1 MKAKFRCRSHVSTVG
16 LFVLGLTAC
25 TGSVSQGPGGGQTA
39 GTSGT
44 NGTGSIGAGTGSAG
58 GTQGPCN
65 SEAALAP
72 ARLWQLTDQEYVGVV
87 SQLLGVALV
96 GADAEVTQPVTE
108 TGEFTNL
115 SELLQVNSPAVK
127 GYAAAAGKVAALAVA
142 NLATLVPCAS
152 APPTEACVQQFI
164 QTKMARAFRRPLS
177 AVEVQD
183 LMTLYQVGQPDGVAV
198 GVRLVIEAAL
208 QSPSF
213 IYRSETG
220 GGTAV
225 DGKGPIGLTPYEIAS
240 ALSFFFYEAGPDDT
254 LWAKAQD
261 GSLAR
266 PEVVA
271 TEVDRL
277 LALPQSQTNLNNKA
291 AFWLGIERF
300 RGTEKDPV
308 VFPEFTPTLKDSLY
322 QGAQLFLKDI
332 LWSGHISDL
341 LTSRR
346 MYVNAESAKLY
357 GIAGITGTALV
368 PVEVTSGER
377 SAGILT
383 QPAVLASYSRP
394 NRGDPIHRG
403 LFVYNSLV
411 CGATVGSPPPGALAT
426 AATFPANA
434 TERELATLRA
444 GMYCRGCHSLFDPLG
459 LATERYDAIGRYHA
473 TDTAGKAIDSS
484 TVIAGLGPDLDGSI
498 SGVDELAA
506 KLKGGRRVT
515 DCAASILTT
524 FAIGRDVKTDRSCN
538 MVAVKDKFASSG
550 SFGDLFRAL
559 ATSPGFVKRNPDL
572 K

>member
-1 MKAKFRCRSHVSTVG
+1 MKAKFGSRSHVSATG
-16 LFVLGLTAC
+16 LVVLGLTAC
-25 TGSVSQGPGGGQTA
+25 TANVSQGPMGGQNGTA
-39 GTSGT
+39 GTT
-44 NGTGSIGAGTGSAG
+44 GTGAVGASTGSNG
-58 GTQGPCN
+58 GVQGACSPE
-65 SEAALAP
+65 SALAP

-87 SQLLGVALV
+87 GQLLGVPLT
-96 GADAEVTQPVTE
+96 GSDAEVTQPATE

-115 SELLQVNSPAVK
+115 SELLQVNSPAVH
-127 GYAAAAGKVAALAVA
+127 GYQAAAEKVAALAVA
-142 NLATLVPCAS
+142 NLAALVPCAS
-152 APPTEACVQQFI
+152 ATPTEACVQQFI
-164 QTKMARAFRRPLS
+164 QTKVARTFRRPLLP
-177 AVEVQD
+177 VEVQD
-183 LMTLYQVGQPDGVAV
+183 LMTLYRVGAPDGASV
-198 GVRLVIEAAL
+198 GVRLVIEGVL

-220 GGTAV
+220 GGTAI
-225 DGKGPIGLTPYEIAS
+225 DGKGPIALTPYEIAS

-277 LALPQSQTNLNNKA
+277 MALPQSQANLNQKA
-291 AFWLGIERF
+291 AFWLGVERF
-300 RGTEKDPV
+300 RGTEKDPI

-341 LTSRR
+341 LTSKR

-357 GIAGITGTALV
+357 GISGVTGTALV
-368 PVEVTSGER
+368 PVDVASGER

-434 TERELATLRA
+434 TERQLATLRA
-444 GMYCRGCHSLFDPLG
+444 GMYCKGCHGLFDPLG

-473 TDTAGKAIDSS
+473 TDSTGAAIDSS

-498 SGVDELAA
+498 AGVDELAA
-506 KLKGGRRVT
+506 KLKTGRRVT